1 MKAILFIIYSTFL
14 ISFSVSETSNF
25 EIDEKKVIWQKVY
38 ASELTKEELI
48 KKITS
53 SGNFNDI
60 KKSEE
65 SLTATINELSLDYEG
80 YGSSEMSTPMYIARS
95 YVKAFVLIEFKEK
108 RYRVTIKNI
117 KFVQKYDDGLS
128 EVGETSDLELY
139 ALRKRNT
146 EFKKSFLKKPSKI
159 MNYTFE
165 SITKFK
171 KKAKK
176 DKW

>member
-14 ISFSVSETSNF
+14 INFHVSETSNF
-25 EIDEKKVIWQKVY
+25 EIEEKKVIWQKVY

-48 KKITS
+48 KEITS
-53 SGNFNDI
+53 SGNFENI
-60 KKSEE
+60 TKNKE
-65 SLTATINELSLDYEG
+65 SLTANINELSLDFEG
-80 YGSSEMSTPMYIARS
+80 FGSSEMSTPMYIARS
-95 YVKAFVLIEFKEK
+95 YVKALVLIEFKEK
-108 RYRVTIKNI
+108 RYRVTLKNI

-128 EVGETSDLELY
+128 ETGETSDLELY

-146 EFKKSFLKKPSKI
+146 EFKKNFLKKPSKI

-165 SITKFK
+165 NVTEFK
-171 KKAKK
+171 MKAKK

>member
-1 MKAILFIIYSTFL
+1 MKAILLIIYSTFL

-25 EIDEKKVIWQKVY
+25 EIEEKKVIWQKVY

-60 KKSEE
+60 KKSGE
-65 SLTATINELSLDYEG
+65 SLTATINELSLDYQC
-80 YGSSEMSTPMYIARS
+80 YGSSEMSTPIYIARS

-117 KFVQKYDDGLS
+117 KFVQQYEDGLS
-128 EVGETSDLELY
+128 ELGETSDL
-139 ALRKRNT
+139 
-146 EFKKSFLKKPSKI
+146 
-159 MNYTFE
+159 
-165 SITKFK
+165 
-171 KKAKK
+171 
-176 DKW
+176 